1 MKLLIKNGRLVDP
14 AGGLD
19 QVMDILIENGK
30 FKEIARAIKKTG
42 GCPVIDA
49 KERIVAPGF
58 VDMHTHL
65 REPGQENKESIAS
78 GSQAAAHG
86 GFTSIAC
93 MANTDPVNDNRSVTE
108 YIIARARQVGL
119 INIFPVAAV
128 SRGLLGENLVEMADL
143 VEGGAVAFSD
153 DGHCVMKADLIR
165 KALEY
170 AKMLDVP
177 IIEHPEDH
185 SISAEGQ
192 VNEGFISYKYGLRG
206 MLKAAEEVIV
216 ARDLILQERIQSRL
230 HLTHISTAGSVELIR
245 NARKMKTQVSA
256 DATPHHLL
264 LNEELIQSYNPVYK
278 VKPPLRTEADRLELI
293 RGLQDGTIDCI
304 ASDHA
309 PHTRDNKDKEFE
321 FAPFGVIG
329 METSFAVVY
338 DRLVRSKILTIN
350 RLIELFSTNPARV
363 LGLKTRGRVKPGFPA
378 DLTILNLKKRFKI
391 EAGDFRSKAD
401 NCPFLGWEGQGAVEH
416 TIVSGNVVYS
426 QKKGCRVKGI
436 GFEGRKENN
445 NRSKNSRAIISLK
458 FPPSALRRLP

>member
-1 MKLLIKNGRLVDP
+1 MKLLIKNGRLIDP
-14 AGGLD
+14 AAAVD
-19 QVMDILIENGK
+19 RVMDILIEDNK
-30 FKEIARAIKKTG
+30 FKEIAPSIKKIS
-42 GCPVIDA
+42 GCPTIDA
-49 KERIVAPGF
+49 KELIVAPGF

-78 GSQAAAHG
+78 GSKAAARG

-93 MANTDPVNDNRSVTE
+93 MANTEPVNDNRSVTE
-108 YIIARARQVGL
+108 FIIARAKQVGL
-119 INIFPVAAV
+119 VNIFPVAAV

-170 AKMLDVP
+170 ARMLDVP

-245 NARKMKTQVSA
+245 NAKKIKTPVSA

-264 LNEELIQSYNPVYK
+264 LNEELLQTYNTVYK
-278 VKPPLRTEADRLELI
+278 VKPPLRSEADRLELI
-293 RGLQDGTIDCI
+293 HGLQDGTIDCI

-309 PHTRDNKDKEFE
+309 PHTRDDKDKEFE
-321 FAPFGVIG
+321 YAPFGVIG
-329 METSFAVVY
+329 LESTFAVIY
-338 DRLVRSKILTIN
+338 DRLVLSKLLTLK
-350 RLIELFSTNPARV
+350 RLVELLATNPARI
-363 LGLKTRGRVKPGFPA
+363 LGLKDRGRVKAGFPA

-391 EAGDFRSKAD
+391 EEKDFRSKAN

-416 TIVSGNVVYS
+416 TIVAGKVVYS
-426 QKKGCRVKGI
+426 
-436 GFEGRKENN
+436 RKD
-445 NRSKNSRAIISLK
+445 R
-458 FPPSALRRLP
+458 

>member
-1 MKLLIKNGRLVDP
+1 MKLLIKSGRLIDP
-14 AGGLD
+14 AGGVD

-30 FKEIARAIKKTG
+30 FKEIAKSIKKVS
-42 GCPVIDA
+42 GCSVIDA
-49 KERIVAPGF
+49 KELIVAPGF
-58 VDMHTHL
+58 IDMHTHL
-65 REPGQENKESIAS
+65 REPGQENKESIES
-78 GSQAAAHG
+78 GAKAAAHG

-93 MANTDPVNDNRSVTE
+93 MANTEPVNDNRSVTE
-108 YIIARARQVGL
+108 FIIARARQVGL
-119 INIFPVAAV
+119 VNIFPVAAV

-245 NARKMKTQVSA
+245 NARKMKTPVSA

-309 PHTRDNKDKEFE
+309 PHTRDDKDKEFE

-329 METSFAVVY
+329 METSFAVVF
-338 DRLVRSKILTIN
+338 DRLVRSKLLTIN
-350 RLIELFSTNPARV
+350 RLVELFSTNPARV
-363 LGLKTRGRVKPGFPA
+363 LGLKNRGRVKPGYPA
-378 DLTILNLKKRFKI
+378 DLTILNLQKRFKI
-391 EAGDFRSKAD
+391 EEKDFRSKAN
-401 NCPFLGWEGQGAVEH
+401 NCPFLGWEGQGTIEH

-426 QKKGCRVKGI
+426 YKK
-436 GFEGRKENN
+436 
-445 NRSKNSRAIISLK
+445 S
-458 FPPSALRRLP
+458 

>member
-1 MKLLIKNGRLVDP
+1 MKLLIKNGRLIDP
-14 AGGLD
+14 ASGTDRG
-19 QVMDILIENGK
+19 MDILIENGK
-30 FKEIARAIKKTG
+30 FKEIAASIKKIS
-42 GCPVIDA
+42 GCPVLDA
-49 KERIVAPGF
+49 GDMVVAPGF
-58 VDMHTHL
+58 VDIHTHL

-78 GSQAAAHG
+78 GSRAAANG
-86 GFTSIAC
+86 GFTSLAC
-93 MANTDPVNDNRSVTE
+93 MANTEPVNDNRSVTE
-108 YIIARARQVGL
+108 FIIARARQVGL
-119 INIFPVAAV
+119 VNIFPVAAV
-128 SRGLLGENLVEMADL
+128 SRGQLGENLVEMADL

-170 AKMLDVP
+170 AKMLNVP

-185 SISAEGQ
+185 SISADGQ

-206 MLKAAEEVIV
+206 ILKAAEEVIV

-245 NARKMKTQVSA
+245 NARKLKTPVSS

-264 LNEELIQSYNPVYK
+264 LNEELVQNYNPVYK

-309 PHTRDNKDKEFE
+309 PHTRDDKDKEFE

-329 METSFAVVY
+329 METSFPVIH
-338 DRLVRSKILTIN
+338 DRLARTKLLTLK

-363 LGLKTRGRVKPGFPA
+363 LGLKDRGRVKPGFPA
-378 DLTILNLKKRFKI
+378 DLTLLDLKKRFKI
-391 EAGDFRSKAD
+391 EEKDFRSKAN
-401 NCPFLGWEGQGAVEH
+401 NCPFLGWEGQGAVAH
-416 TIVSGNVVYS
+416 TIVSGNIVYS
-426 QKKGCRVKGI
+426 YKKR
-436 GFEGRKENN
+436 
-445 NRSKNSRAIISLK
+445 
-458 FPPSALRRLP
+458 

>member
-1 MKLLIKNGRLVDP
+1 MKLLIKNGRLIDP
-14 AGGLD
+14 AGAVD
-19 QVMDILIENGK
+19 RTMDILIENGR
-30 FKEIARAIKKTG
+30 FREIAKSIKKTS
-42 GCPVIDA
+42 GCPTIDA
-49 KERIVAPGF
+49 REFIIAPGF

-65 REPGQENKESIAS
+65 REPGQENKESIES
-78 GSQAAAHG
+78 GSRAAVRG

-93 MANTDPVNDNRSVTE
+93 MANTEPVNDNRSVSE
-108 YIIARARQVGL
+108 YIIARAKRVGL
-119 INIFPVAAV
+119 VNIFPVAAV
-128 SRGLLGENLVEMADL
+128 SRGQLGENLVEMADL

-206 MLKAAEEVIV
+206 ILKAAEEVIV
-216 ARDLILQERIQSRL
+216 ARDLILQERIRSRL

-245 NARKMKTQVSA
+245 NARKMKTPVSA

-264 LNEELIQSYNPVYK
+264 LNEELIQTYNTVYK
-278 VKPPLRTEADRLELI
+278 VKPPLRSEADRLELI

-309 PHTRDNKDKEFE
+309 PHTRDDKDKEFE

-329 METSFAVVY
+329 LESTFAVIY
-338 DRLVRSKILTIN
+338 DRLVRRKLLTVN
-350 RLIELFSTNPARV
+350 RMVELLSTNPARI
-363 LGLKTRGRVKPGFPA
+363 LGLQDRGRVKAGFPA
-378 DLTILNLKKRFKI
+378 DLTIFNPKKRFKI
-391 EAGDFRSKAD
+391 EAKDFRSKAN
-401 NCPFLGWEGQGAVEH
+401 NCPFIGWEGHGAIEH
-416 TIVSGNVVYS
+416 TIVAGNIVYS
-426 QKKGCRVKGI
+426 
-436 GFEGRKENN
+436 RKTEK
-445 NRSKNSRAIISLK
+445 S
-458 FPPSALRRLP
+458 

>member
-1 MKLLIKNGRLVDP
+1 MKLLIKNGRLIDP
-14 AGGLD
+14 AGAVD
-19 QVMDILIENGK
+19 RVMDILIENGR
-30 FKEIARAIKKTG
+30 FKEIAKSIKKIS
-42 GCPVIDA
+42 GCPTIDA
-49 KERIVAPGF
+49 KELVVAPGF
-58 VDMHTHL
+58 IDMHTHL
-65 REPGQENKESIAS
+65 REPGQENKESIES
-78 GSQAAAHG
+78 GSRAAVRG

-93 MANTDPVNDNRSVTE
+93 MANTEPVNDNRSVTE

-119 INIFPVAAV
+119 VNIFPVAAV
-128 SRGLLGENLVEMADL
+128 SRGQLGENLVEMADL

-245 NARKMKTQVSA
+245 NARKMKTPVSA

-278 VKPPLRTEADRLELI
+278 VKPPLRTESRPPGADPRPAGRHHRLHRLRPRPAHPRRQGQGI
-293 RGLQDGTIDCI
+293 RVRPLRRHRHG
-304 ASDHA
+304 
-309 PHTRDNKDKEFE
+309 N
-321 FAPFGVIG
+321 
-329 METSFAVVY
+329 
-338 DRLVRSKILTIN
+338 LVRRHL
-350 RLIELFSTNPARV
+350 RP
-363 LGLKTRGRVKPGFPA
+363 PGA
-378 DLTILNLKKRFKI
+378 H
-391 EAGDFRSKAD
+391 AS
-401 NCPFLGWEGQGAVEH
+401 C
-416 TIVSGNVVYS
+416 
-426 QKKGCRVKGI
+426 
-436 GFEGRKENN
+436 
-445 NRSKNSRAIISLK
+445 
-458 FPPSALRRLP
+458 

>member
-1 MKLLIKNGRLVDP
+1 
-14 AGGLD
+14 
-19 QVMDILIENGK
+19 MDILIEDGK
-30 FKEIARAIKKTG
+30 FKEIAASIKKAS
-42 GCPVIDA
+42 GCPVLDA
-49 KERIVAPGF
+49 RDKVIAPGF
-58 VDMHTHL
+58 IDMHTHL
-65 REPGQENKESIAS
+65 REPGQENKESIES
-78 GSQAAAHG
+78 GSRAAAHG
-86 GFTSIAC
+86 GFTSLAC
-93 MANTDPVNDNRSVTE
+93 MANTEPVNDNRSVTE
-108 YIIARARQVGL
+108 FIIARARQVGL
-119 INIFPVAAV
+119 VNIFPVAAV
-128 SRGLLGENLVEMADL
+128 SRGMLGENLVEMADL

-170 AKMLDVP
+170 VKMLDVP

-185 SISAEGQ
+185 SISADGQ

-216 ARDLILQERIQSRL
+216 ARDLILQGRIRSRL

-245 NARKMKTQVSA
+245 NARKLKTPVSS

-264 LNEELIQSYNPVYK
+264 LNEELVKEYDPVYK

-309 PHTRDNKDKEFE
+309 PHTRDDKDKEFE

-329 METSFAVVY
+329 LETSFPVIH
-338 DRLVRSKILTIN
+338 DRLVRTKLLTLN
-350 RLIELFSTNPARV
+350 RLVELFSANPARV

-378 DLTILNLKKRFKI
+378 DLTILDLKKRFKI
-391 EAGDFRSKAD
+391 EEKDFRSKAN

-416 TIVSGNVVYS
+416 TIVSGNIVYS
-426 QKKGCRVKGI
+426 YKTR
-436 GFEGRKENN
+436 
-445 NRSKNSRAIISLK
+445 
-458 FPPSALRRLP
+458 

>member
-1 MKLLIKNGRLVDP
+1 MKLLIKNGRLIDP
-14 AGGLD
+14 ASGTDRG
-19 QVMDILIENGK
+19 MDILIENGK
-30 FKEIARAIKKTG
+30 FKEIAAAIKKTS
-42 GCPVIDA
+42 GCPVLDA
-49 KERIVAPGF
+49 RDMVMAPGF
-58 VDMHTHL
+58 IDMHTHL

-78 GSQAAAHG
+78 GSRAAAHG
-86 GFTSIAC
+86 GFTSVAC
-93 MANTDPVNDNRSVTE
+93 MANTEPVNDNRSVTE
-108 YIIARARQVGL
+108 FIIARARQVGL
-119 INIFPVAAV
+119 VNIFPVAAV
-128 SRGLLGENLVEMADL
+128 SRGQLGENLVEMADL

-170 AKMLDVP
+170 AKMLNVP

-185 SISAEGQ
+185 SISADGQ

-245 NARKMKTQVSA
+245 NARKLKTPVSS

-264 LNEELIQSYNPVYK
+264 LNEELVQDYNPVYK

-309 PHTRDNKDKEFE
+309 PHTRDDKDKEFE

-329 METSFAVVY
+329 LETSFPVIY
-338 DRLVRSKILTIN
+338 DRLVRTKVLTLS
-350 RLIELFSTNPARV
+350 RMIELFSTNPARV
-363 LGLKTRGRVKPGFPA
+363 LGLKSRGRVKPGYPA

-391 EAGDFRSKAD
+391 EEKDFRSQAN
-401 NCPFLGWEGQGAVEH
+401 NCPFLGWEGHGAVEH

-426 QKKGCRVKGI
+426 SKK
-436 GFEGRKENN
+436 
-445 NRSKNSRAIISLK
+445 S
-458 FPPSALRRLP
+458 

>member
-1 MKLLIKNGRLVDP
+1 MKLLIKNGRLIDP
-14 AGGLD
+14 AGAVD
-19 QVMDILIENGK
+19 RTMDILIENNQ
-30 FKEIARAIKKTG
+30 FKEIAKSIKKIS
-42 GCPVIDA
+42 GCPTIDA
-49 KERIVAPGF
+49 AGLIVAPGF
-58 VDMHTHL
+58 IDMHTHL
-65 REPGQENKESIAS
+65 REPGQENKESIES
-78 GSQAAAHG
+78 GAKAAAHG

-93 MANTDPVNDNRSVTE
+93 MANTEPVNDNRSVTE
-108 YIIARARQVGL
+108 YIIARAKQVGL
-119 INIFPVAAV
+119 VNIFPVAAV
-128 SRGLLGENLVEMADL
+128 SRGQLGENLVEMADL

-245 NARKMKTQVSA
+245 NARKAKTPVSA

-264 LNEELIQSYNPVYK
+264 LNEELIQRYDPVFK

-309 PHTRDNKDKEFE
+309 PHTRDDKDKEFE
-321 FAPFGVIG
+321 YAPFGVIG
-329 METSFAVVY
+329 METSFAVVF
-338 DRLVRSKILTIN
+338 DRLVRTKLLTIN
-350 RLIELFSTNPARV
+350 RLVELFSTNPARV
-363 LGLKTRGRVKPGFPA
+363 LGLKNRGRIKAGCPA

-391 EAGDFRSKAD
+391 EERDFRSKAN
-401 NCPFLGWEGQGAVEH
+401 NCPFLGWEGQGAIEH

-426 QKKGCRVKGI
+426 AKKK
-436 GFEGRKENN
+436 
-445 NRSKNSRAIISLK
+445 
-458 FPPSALRRLP
+458 

>member
-14 AGGLD
+14 AGAVD
-19 QVMDILIENGK
+19 RTMDILIENGK
-30 FKEIARAIKKTG
+30 FKEIARSIKKSG
-42 GCPVIDA
+42 GCPTLDA
-49 KERIVAPGF
+49 RGLVVAPGF
-58 VDMHTHL
+58 IDMHTHL

-78 GSQAAAHG
+78 GSQAAARG
-86 GFTSIAC
+86 GFTTIAC
-93 MANTDPVNDNRSVTE
+93 MANTEPVNDNRSVTE

-119 INIFPVAAV
+119 VNILPVAAV
-128 SRGLLGENLVEMADL
+128 SRGQLGENLVEMADL

-170 AKMLDVP
+170 AKMLGVP

-192 VNEGFISYKYGLRG
+192 VNEGFISYRYGLRG

-245 NARKMKTQVSA
+245 NARKAKTPVSA

-264 LNEELIQSYNPVYK
+264 LNETLVEGYDPVYK

-309 PHTRDNKDKEFE
+309 PHTRDDKDKEFE
-321 FAPFGVIG
+321 YAPFGVIG
-329 METSFAVVY
+329 LESTFAVVH
-338 DRLVRSKILTIN
+338 DRLVRGGLLTVK
-350 RLIELFSTNPARV
+350 RMVELLSSNPARV
-363 LGLKTRGRVKPGFPA
+363 LGLKDRGRVKPGLPA
-378 DLTILNLKKRFKI
+378 DLTLFDPERRFKI
-391 EAGDFRSKAD
+391 EAKDFRSKAI
-401 NCPFLGWEGQGAVEH
+401 NCPFLGWEGRGTIAC
-416 TIVSGNVVYS
+416 TIVNGNLIYDFK
-426 QKKGCRVKGI
+426 KKG
-436 GFEGRKENN
+436 
-445 NRSKNSRAIISLK
+445 
-458 FPPSALRRLP
+458 